1 MRDLLYSP
9 FRQSFTIISFQDTFL
24 NLLIKDVQV
33 AASGKSRT
41 HLNSY
46 YAALALYHRFY
57 DPLCM
62 KKDYHRISIKDLY
75 PNLSEEELRTAEE
88 NLDQYLEHEGW
99 DPPESAKVEL
109 SGLLNTVSALL
120 SGPKFKFPSANPGNA
135 LMTPEQWGQQIE

>member
-88 NLDQYLEHEGW
+88 NLDQYLEVVLRIYERILS
-99 DPPESAKVEL
+99 DPEAYSKMER
-109 SGLLNTVSALL
+109 LLGERSNKHQHSDRL
-120 SGPKFKFPSANPGNA
+120 K
-135 LMTPEQWGQQIE
+135 